1 MGAEAPVEVGEAAE
15 VVAVVEPAAEAAAG
29 KPGAEEA
36 AVAAVVARP
45 AGAGL
50 RVAAEPGVPAQSV
63 EPSAPPRA
71 RRTSGRATW
80 M

>member
-36 AVAAVVARP
+36 AVAAR
-45 AGAGL
+45 L
-50 RVAAEPGVPAQSV
+50 
-63 EPSAPPRA
+63 
-71 RRTSGRATW
+71 ATW
-80 M
+80 RRCST